1 MSDDERL
8 EEVEICKYPGRHR
21 CGCVCVCVWGGGGG
35 GTLLESNTVSSVTLN
50 HFIFPPEP
58 IKLLQSHNLTLDDV
72 VSFEYAPINDMP
84 HLPHLVRGVW

>member
-1 MSDDERL
+1 MTKGWKRSRFVSILGDIGVD
-8 EEVEICKYPGRHR
+8 V
-21 CGCVCVCVWGGGGG
+21 CVCVCGGGGGG